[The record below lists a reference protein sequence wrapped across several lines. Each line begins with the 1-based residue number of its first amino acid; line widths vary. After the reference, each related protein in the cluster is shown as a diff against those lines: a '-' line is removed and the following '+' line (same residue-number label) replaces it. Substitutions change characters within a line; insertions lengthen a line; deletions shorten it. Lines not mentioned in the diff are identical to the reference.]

1 LLSERLAARVAAI
14 ALIPLAV
21 FADFHGL
28 NLAVV
33 TGHYEPCLSLAIG
46 SQCGVSKAG
55 SEQSLLVFKGA
66 DSYKLSAP

>member
-1 LLSERLAARVAAI
+1 LLFLKSLAACAAEVT
-14 ALIPLAV
+14 LISLAV

-66 DSYKLSAP
+66 DSY